1 MARREPG
8 HAERPRD
15 PMTCAPIAVH
25 GSASLRHA
33 KGISGLSRA
42 AVIASALR
50 SGLYDE
56 KIEARL
62 QDDGSPRLLDLV
74 PTVEESDGVELPL
87 IRLRSVV
94 PVDPDF
100 EGLEAAAAIYDSAS
114 EDTVVTGRDPGEDHS
129 DNLAVLN
136 ETMIAALS
144 LTLTDEMRTCAGAS
158 IRHVCGVTT
167 PMPWAKAQA
176 AVLDNTAK
184 GMLKHVMSRPIEPE
198 FAERLTPTCSIS
210 QPGRTMTGV
219 PIHTIESAFAY
230 MDVDRLPSPMEA
242 MRTFA
247 TVTHEGQKA

>member
-1 MARREPG
+1 
-8 HAERPRD
+8 
-15 PMTCAPIAVH
+15 MTCAPIAVH

-100 EGLEAAAAIYDSAS
+100 EGLEAAAAIYDALDR
-114 EDTVVTGRDPGEDHS
+114 ECMGKTTAPVGFYTDMPFREVN
-129 DNLAVLN
+129 NLANYAIKALT
-136 ETMIAALS
+136 EQLEGIA
-144 LTLTDEMRTCAGAS
+144 T
-158 IRHVCGVTT
+158 
-167 PMPWAKAQA
+167 
-176 AVLDNTAK
+176 
-184 GMLKHVMSRPIEPE
+184 
-198 FAERLTPTCSIS
+198 
-210 QPGRTMTGV
+210 
-219 PIHTIESAFAY
+219 
-230 MDVDRLPSPMEA
+230 
-242 MRTFA
+242 
-247 TVTHEGQKA
+247 